1 MPMVQEY
8 NRIVEDSIR
17 ESLAVKQ
24 ALLDDQR
31 LVRLIARVGR
41 VCVTALGQGHRILL
55 FGNGGSAA
63 DAQHIAAEL
72 VGRFRRERPGLP
84 ALALTTN
91 TSALTAIGN
100 DYAFET
106 VFARQVEAHGGKGD
120 VAIGISTSGNAAN
133 VLRGIATARAKGLVT
148 VGLTGKNGG
157 ALKEQARYCLCVP
170 SEATPRIQEAHILI
184 GHVLCEIIEGRLFA
198 RAVKAASAQAPR
210 RKNAARAARNRPR

>member
-1 MPMVQEY
+1 MVGEHDP
-8 NRIVEDSIR
+8 IVEISIR

-31 LVRLIARVGR
+31 LQSLIACVGR
-41 VCVTALGQGHRILL
+41 VCVTALRRGHRILL

-72 VGRFRRERPGLP
+72 VGRFRRERSGLP

-100 DYAFET
+100 DYAFEI
-106 VFARQVEAHGGKGD
+106 VFARQVEALGSRGD

-133 VLRGIATARAKGLVT
+133 VLRGIARARAKGLVT

-157 ALKEQARYCLCVP
+157 ALKDQAQYCILVP
-170 SEATPRIQEAHILI
+170 AEATARIQEAHILI
-184 GHVLCEIIEGRLFA
+184 GHVLCEIIDRELSTRKA
-198 RAVKAASAQAPR
+198 RTRIPR
-210 RKNAARAARNRPR
+210 PQR